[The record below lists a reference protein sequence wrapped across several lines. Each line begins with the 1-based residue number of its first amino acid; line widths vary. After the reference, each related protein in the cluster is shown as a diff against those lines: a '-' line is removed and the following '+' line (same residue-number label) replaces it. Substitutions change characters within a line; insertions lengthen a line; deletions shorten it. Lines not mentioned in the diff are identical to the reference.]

1 MGYPAA
7 AFVLAA
13 LVVGQAAYLGS
24 EYWLVSWSA
33 ASPQRQTDLFWLWGY
48 AVRCPSFCEWPAF
61 IKSGVRQ
68 MALLG
73 CWAGRCGLLWC
84 TAGGPAPECFFETV
98 GR

>member
-1 MGYPAA
+1 MPETLSSAQVYWDYCRYMGYPAA

-48 AVRCPSFCEWPAF
+48 AVRLP
-61 IKSGVRQ
+61 
-68 MALLG
+68 L
-73 CWAGRCGLLWC
+73 
-84 TAGGPAPECFFETV
+84 
-98 GR
+98 